1 VSLAGA
7 RSDVPTRAGS
17 TFASLHN
24 RNYRLFATSSLVANV
39 GIWMQRVSQDWLLLV
54 LTDSPSALGIA
65 TGLQF
70 LPMLLVSPFA
80 GVVADRYSKRRV
92 LVVTQAAMGL
102 SSCFLGLLAVTGSVT
117 AWHVYATALV
127 FGIGTAFDRPTR
139 QAYVNEVVDRDILV
153 NAVGLNSA
161 SLNIGRAIGPAIA
174 GLLIA
179 WFGSGIADT
188 GAVIL
193 LNGISFFIVIVS
205 LLRMRTADMVA
216 VPPPARTERALREMR
231 DGLNY
236 VKARPDLMLVL
247 TVTFIFGTFG
257 MNFQLTTA
265 LMSTQVYDKG
275 AAGFGILGTILTIG
289 SLTGS
294 LTSARRSNVRMRTFI
309 LGAVALGGLEIVAG
323 LMPTYLSFALILPLC
338 GFASMTTHVAA
349 NTYVQMTSDAAVR
362 GRVMAL
368 FLACLMGGT
377 PIGAPVLGWVAA
389 QWGARWTLIG
399 GGAITAICTIIIA
412 AAFAR
417 RQNLDVGSRWRVR
430 EDGAKAPIEV
440 VDSSSVA

>member
-1 VSLAGA
+1 
-7 RSDVPTRAGS
+7 
-17 TFASLHN
+17 
-24 RNYRLFATSSLVANV
+24 
-39 GIWMQRVSQDWLLLV
+39 
-54 LTDSPSALGIA
+54 
-65 TGLQF
+65 
-70 LPMLLVSPFA
+70 MLLVSPFA

-216 VPPPARTERALREMR
+216 VPPPARTERALREIR

-309 LGAVALGGLEIVAG
+309 LGAVALGSLEVVAG

-362 GRVMAL
+362 GQRHGAVPRLSHGRHADRRSRARL
-368 FLACLMGGT
+368 GRRAMGG
-377 PIGAPVLGWVAA
+377 PLDAH
-389 QWGARWTLIG
+389 
-399 GGAITAICTIIIA
+399 
-412 AAFAR
+412 R
-417 RQNLDVGSRWRVR
+417 RRGDHGDLHDHHRRRVR
-430 EDGAKAPIEV
+430 PPPEPRHRLALAGPRATAPRPR
-440 VDSSSVA
+440 SR